1 MKKIYS
7 VNSSKVVL
15 GLLSGVRSRITSIMP
30 ALYHVIT
37 PMLFVAFGLFGVNE
51 SAWAWNGTYTVTMK
65 SEPAVGG
72 YVSNSN
78 NFSGKNTTATATGTC
93 SGGLFSSSTASTT
106 LYAEPLSGCVFLGWS
121 KSKDESG
128 ILSNSTSYTVTSP
141 SMNVTA
147 TSKSDTYYAI
157 FARMAANTPAA
168 GSTTSFEDTN
178 VGSESGWKQIKIDHA
193 HAGTVSISQSG
204 NDGDFYVAS
213 STSATSEFS
222 SFTSAEEGTKTI
234 YVKFVPQ
241 NNGLRT
247 CTLTV
252 GSSVAGIAPLTY
264 VLNGTGYNVPS
275 VTWVD
280 GNGSELVSGETT
292 LSAGDVLRATC
303 TTGQAVSYS
312 DFSESYFTAGTDG
325 NGNPI
330 LTVREDISGTI
341 NGLSV
346 TANLAKNTST
356 YYAAYSEAFTLNVT
370 NLTPQT
376 IEWTNDISDISD
388 EEIGHTIPLNAVA
401 KNAKTG
407 ANTGQTITYSMAAN
421 DYLSL
426 SGNVLTVKAIGG
438 PVAITATAAGNADFA
453 PTSVTKYATVIDM
466 SHPCATSD
474 GHSNGQFNQGN
485 HHDIYPTLPTSITFT
500 AKRERNSLLK
510 DLVVRQYNANGTEI
524 ESLRETK
531 SYSSVSTSGTQFTID
546 SDPSVATIRFE
557 ASSKATYTY
566 YISNITTTRKTESSV
581 KQGANAVTELSYATD
596 PGQSLGKQVSV
607 SYSNIPVFLS
617 FKSDEDAGVKGTSLW
632 SLSTSK
638 FGGCGKKGSQNVT
651 VSFQSNT
658 KGNFTDKLYVRNN
671 VGTLLHTIDLSASV
685 TAQEQFLDTWNI
697 ADVYNTT
704 DQVTLAAAT
713 TVGNTDFT
721 FTPTASN
728 PANIV
733 SITNSGVMTFTASG
747 TATIRAYQPGDALS
761 QEFETTHD
769 ITISKVTPTIATNP
783 TVATIKYLDNLNN
796 NQLSAG
802 LATVTLRGV
811 ANTVVAGS
819 FEWTNT
825 KQITDKAGY
834 YTHSITFKP
843 TDTGMYNNMVFDQ
856 TITIS
861 RANASIVMND
871 GSVKVKIVGV
881 NDDLNE
887 CKIDLDDLIASQT
900 TDAIDASRAGAVS
913 YKVISGNAEYASI
926 DGNHVFVATRPG
938 EYSIEVTK
946 AQTDW
951 YVEAK
956 DTFKVMVNRLDP
968 VVIFDN
974 TDDPHVL
981 YTLDILERPAARYYN
996 GHEISREI
1004 VYTSEKQAVL
1014 QVNNTSTKLKAL
1026 EVQVNEGES
1035 VPVKVS
1041 AYSAE
1046 DDFYNRSET
1055 VEKHY
1060 AVYAKR
1066 SPHFTME
1073 GQVDAPVSKTLKI
1086 GETATITYNENTDA
1100 SFAVGTSSEHEYVT
1114 FTNDAENR
1122 VITVT
1127 AVKGNLSGDGEQVIT
1142 LTQPG
1147 TARLYQRQINYT
1159 FTVQRY
1165 ESSMSLEPL
1174 VTNVHVEDT
1183 VSTIFTNL
1191 ANTTDDIQ
1199 FSCTP
1204 EGGLKMENG
1213 KLIALQAGQY
1223 TVTFTQP
1230 NTEYWT
1236 GISQSKNITV
1246 SKLNTQINWNLDN
1259 QYAWFSTIHHP
1270 FSSSN
1275 TMAGC
1280 DITVTSSDE
1289 KLAKYFPEEDKIV
1302 VYGVSDNVTFTLN
1315 QVGNYKYNAVENN
1328 QRTFTIFRP
1337 NNRLPMNLS
1346 NSNWTDYRNTN
1357 SGSLSWD
1364 GGGLLCGETSF
1375 ASGFNYLA
1383 KYVVLSFTG
1392 VPDQLSFDFKNA
1404 SSVATQYGYH
1414 FYQSSTGEDGSWVLL
1429 KEYDDLLMNATG
1441 GTSEGSE
1448 QLALLPSTRFIKL
1461 EYHGNFGARFKN
1473 VVVTA
1478 RKEIKP
1484 RAEVVDFG
1492 LGYNGNEPTART
1504 IALDWYNVNN
1514 CEVSIIG
1521 ENADRFILAE
1531 GDEVINSLLDNYG
1544 DATLHVSYKHDV
1556 NTATTHTAT
1565 LHIVEKNP
1573 NGTDGQT
1580 ADITLVGQTT
1590 QAPQMII
1597 WREDLTPMPS
1607 EGEFAGAAYSTS
1619 GLDIELTSL
1628 NPEIVR
1634 VGGEDGLTLYPVSP
1648 GLAQV
1653 RAYQAGDDKWA
1664 EVTDTIEIE
1673 VTTKHVQ
1680 YITWND
1686 NLSNL
1691 KREENKTKTVNLTAT
1706 ASSGLGISY
1715 TLDEAASQFASV
1727 NGNVLTIN
1735 GWGTG
1740 YITACQA
1747 GNDEYVAVLKKKKLV
1762 SRNPNAGCN
1771 PTVEEDSYPD
1781 GHTIWTLGVREIGLT
1796 GEPAS
1801 IEFDAKCSGTA
1812 LYGLWVGEYY
1822 DGYWHEIKQI
1832 SRFDMGTNYTHYGP
1846 YNLTRRATAVRIYTE
1861 TGATMNRTFKNVEVK
1876 LAKYIEL
1883 ESNEMNFAQ
1892 LDKGATKVQS
1902 FYVNYSNITGAF
1914 DVQLENASSQFEVLT
1929 TTIGE
1934 DCGDAAKNV
1943 RIDIKCTGKNAGV
1956 ENNAIIISNY
1966 DQSLRVPVSANVV
1979 LPSQAITWNPD
1990 VAERAIKTTDNIE
2003 LIATATSGLA
2013 VNLESDDTEVAEV
2026 VNNAGVYT
2034 LNIHKYGDVTIT
2046 ASQTGNDSWSSAVE
2060 KPVVFHISRV
2070 IPVITE
2076 YPTTNAIFSSRSLSE
2091 CTLNGGAVEGNIPG
2105 EFCWVNPEQVITY
2118 ENKTYQAMF
2127 LPECT
2132 NYYEP
2137 VIFDV
2142 TLDVISNTQTITWT
2156 MPEEINALCTDLIEF
2171 DAVASSGLPI
2181 MYLSSDSLVAYVE
2194 NNTLRVIKYGT
2205 VTITANQ
2212 PGDDCYLKATPL
2224 STQITLSRN
2233 SLVVETKPEV
2243 TPIYVGHSLSDA
2255 KFVDAG
2261 VVKAGEIEVDGKYS
2275 WQEDPIFDATG
2286 KYTFTAIF
2294 TPYNIGW
2301 YEPVSC
2307 EIDVKVISAFVFT
2320 GNGSWDDGITSH
2332 WKDERIP
2339 DGGGNDDVV
2348 IAASATLTITQD
2360 DVVEVQNLTV
2370 SGSIILEDDASMNVT
2385 GDLIF
2390 EASLG
2395 DFDGTTLSSKSG
2407 QLIGAEIS
2415 DSLKVGGE
2423 VYFHLA
2429 LDPSGE
2435 CSPGWYDFTVPFEVD
2450 ALHGIT
2456 RFDNTTGEEK
2466 TIINEVNYAIMDYSE
2481 SRRLETGYGWKKFRG
2496 IMQPGKCYAITI
2508 DDVDNVYRFKKVKGG
2523 SFYNQASETLAYTP
2537 TEDKNRG
2544 WNGLGNGTLAYVDL
2558 ETTGFNLEQGQ
2569 ELKVQIY
2576 NHATNSFSPMGID
2589 ECSFAVGTAYFIQ
2602 APNSESAVTYTPQ
2615 SSKLIAPRRAAVTKN
2630 SEFKLTLMR
2639 EGTSIAADRLYVG
2652 ATEESVNEYEI
2663 GRDLSKCGNPTE
2675 AKVAQVWV
2683 NAYGMQ
2689 LCDIDMPLK
2698 SNKANCGLGLY
2709 APQSGTYSIEIE
2721 AAPEDATLYLTYN
2734 NRVIWNLSM
2743 SPYEIELNQGTT
2755 EGYGLRIVADAQ
2767 TPTDLENVNSFNSED
2782 GVRKVL
2788 IDDKIYMITPEGAI
2802 YDVLGKGVKY

>member
-1 MKKIYS
+1 MRNFYKNLKNIFTLLTILLLGSTNAWGAWTSGSGSLKDGVYYALYETTTYSRGWKSGAGTIHTYTLSAPNSGTLYFSAKTSMATTSNAKTITVEQCVNGSWSSAGSKTIKSSHQQYS
-7 VNSSKVVL
+7 VSIN
-15 GLLSGVRSRITSIMP
+15 GEATQVRFTVGGAYDREIKNV
-30 ALYHVIT
+30 Y
-37 PMLFVAFGLFGVNE
+37 
-51 SAWAWNGTYTVTMK
+51 VTM
-65 SEPAVGG
+65 AQ
-72 YVSNSN
+72 YVNAPSANSLD
-78 NFSGKNTTATATGTC
+78 FGSA
-93 SGGLFSSSTASTT
+93 
-106 LYAEPLSGCVFLGWS
+106 
-121 KSKDESG
+121 D
-128 ILSNSTSYTVTSP
+128 INS
-141 SMNVTA
+141 TA
-147 TSKSDTYYAI
+147 TSKTMTVAWCNVPAMTYTITGTNASLFEVSVANNSEAGKYNTATFTVKYKHTTAGSHSATLTISDTYGNYSKTVSLSGTTNKLDPTVTWSSDDAI
-157 FARMAANTPAA
+157 FNVDDELSATNSNDLTVTLSGNSTYVTCTGNTAVMKAATSGTITITAHVAGNDIYADKDFTKDITITNLEKQHITWTQDFSRLKTTDKTKSITLNATASSGLAVSYELSGDKTGLSLTQSGSTWTLTYSATECKNTTIVAKQAGNGTYAPASNVSLPVKVIDPTKVCDANTVLVNSQVSIKSSYVTYNIDIPA
-168 GSTTSFEDTN
+168 SM
-178 VGSESGWKQIKIDHA
+178 
-193 HAGTVSISQSG
+193 TVSFSRMKQGLLDVYLRGLSVEFYSGRNGTGTKLYTKDYSADDINKTLSNDNIDLSSYINAKSVKITTEATNGYYINAVSYTHQKYCNLSASSLAFETFPNTATSAKSFNVNYANYPIFVECSNAKFTVSPTEFGDCGDYGTQPISVSYTAGADEGDDSGVIYIKDNTGVTLQTCSLSVEISKLTQSITSTSIKSSYNTTDRIELSAESNSGLTAFEYSASPAGVASFAGNVMTFSQSG
-204 NDGDFYVAS
+204 
-213 STSATSEFS
+213 
-222 SFTSAEEGTKTI
+222 TI
-234 YVKFVPQ
+234 
-241 NNGLRT
+241 
-247 CTLTV
+247 
-252 GSSVAGIAPLTY
+252 
-264 VLNGTGYNVPS
+264 
-275 VTWVD
+275 
-280 GNGSELVSGETT
+280 
-292 LSAGDVLRATC
+292 
-303 TTGQAVSYS
+303 
-312 DFSESYFTAGTDG
+312 
-325 NGNPI
+325 
-330 LTVREDISGTI
+330 
-341 NGLSV
+341 
-346 TANLAKNTST
+346 
-356 YYAAYSEAFTLNVT
+356 
-370 NLTPQT
+370 
-376 IEWTNDISDISD
+376 
-388 EEIGHTIPLNAVA
+388 
-401 KNAKTG
+401 
-407 ANTGQTITYSMAAN
+407 
-421 DYLSL
+421 
-426 SGNVLTVKAIGG
+426 
-438 PVAITATAAGNADFA
+438 AITATQPGSNVYA
-453 PTSVTKYATVIDM
+453 P
-466 SHPCATSD
+466 
-474 GHSNGQFNQGN
+474 
-485 HHDIYPTLPTSITFT
+485 
-500 AKRERNSLLK
+500 
-510 DLVVRQYNANGTEI
+510 
-524 ESLRETK
+524 
-531 SYSSVSTSGTQFTID
+531 VSTTVEG
-546 SDPSVATIRFE
+546 V
-557 ASSKATYTY
+557 
-566 YISNITTTRKTESSV
+566 
-581 KQGANAVTELSYATD
+581 
-596 PGQSLGKQVSV
+596 QV
-607 SYSNIPVFLS
+607 N
-617 FKSDEDAGVKGTSLW
+617 
-632 SLSTSK
+632 
-638 FGGCGKKGSQNVT
+638 
-651 VSFQSNT
+651 
-658 KGNFTDKLYVRNN
+658 
-671 VGTLLHTIDLSASV
+671 
-685 TAQEQFLDTWNI
+685 
-697 ADVYNTT
+697 
-704 DQVTLAAAT
+704 
-713 TVGNTDFT
+713 
-721 FTPTASN
+721 
-728 PANIV
+728 
-733 SITNSGVMTFTASG
+733 
-747 TATIRAYQPGDALS
+747 
-761 QEFETTHD
+761 
-769 ITISKVTPTIATNP
+769 KVTPTIATNP
-783 TVATIKYLDNLNN
+783 SVSEIKYLDNLTNGEGT
-796 NQLSAG
+796 QLSAG

-811 ANTVVAGS
+811 ANTAVDGK

-825 KQITDKAGY
+825 KQITDKAGN

-843 TDTGMYNNMVFDQ
+843 TDTGMYNNKVFDQ

-861 RANASIVMND
+861 RADASIVMND

-881 NDDLNE
+881 NDDQNE
-887 CKIDLDDLIASQT
+887 WKIDLDDLIASQT
-900 TDAIDASRAGAVS
+900 TDAIAASRAGAVS

-938 EYSIEVTK
+938 EYTIEVTK

-951 YVEAK
+951 YEEAK
-956 DTFKVMVNRLDP
+956 DTFVVKVEKLNP
-968 VVIFDN
+968 IVVFDN
-974 TDDPHVL
+974 ADDPHVL
-981 YTLDILERPAARYYN
+981 FTLDILEQPAARYYN
-996 GHEISREI
+996 GHEISRAI
-1004 VYTSEKQAVL
+1004 VYVSDKQAVL

-1035 VPVKVS
+1035 VPVTVS

-1066 SPHFTME
+1066 SPHFTMD

-1147 TARLYQRQINYT
+1147 TTRLYQRQINYT

-1183 VSTIFTNL
+1183 VSTIFANL
-1191 ANTTDDIQ
+1191 ANTDDAIQ

-1204 EGGLKMENG
+1204 EGGLKMEDG

-1223 TVTFTQP
+1223 AVTFAQP

-1236 GISQSKNITV
+1236 GISQSKTITV
-1246 SKLNTQINWNLDN
+1246 SKLNPQINWNLDN

-1280 DITVTSSDE
+1280 DIIVTSSDE
-1289 KLAKYFPEEDKIV
+1289 KLAKYIPEEDKIV
-1302 VYGVSDNVTFTLN
+1302 VYGTSGTVTFTLN
-1315 QVGNYKYNAVENN
+1315 QTGNYKYNAVENN

-1337 NNRLPMNLS
+1337 NNRLPMYLS
-1346 NSNWTDYRNTN
+1346 SSNWTDYRNTN

-1364 GGGLLCGETSF
+1364 DGGLLCGETSF

-1448 QLALLPSTRFIKL
+1448 ELALLPSTRFIKL

-1484 RAEVVDFG
+1484 RLEVVDFG

-1556 NTATTHTAT
+1556 NTDTTHTAT

-1580 ADITLVGQTT
+1580 ANITLVGQTT

-1648 GLAQV
+1648 GVTQV

-1664 EVTDTIEIE
+1664 EVTDIIEIE

-1706 ASSGLGISY
+1706 ASSGLEISY

-1727 NGNVLTIN
+1727 NGNVLTLN

-1740 YITACQA
+1740 YITARQA
-1747 GNDEYVAVLKKKKLV
+1747 GNDEYVAVQKKKKIV

-1883 ESNEMNFAQ
+1883 ESNEMNFTQ

-1966 DQSLRVPVSANVV
+1966 DQYLRVPVSANVV

-1990 VAERAIKTTDNIE
+1990 VTERAIKTTDNIE
-2003 LIATATSGLA
+2003 LIATATSGLD

-2076 YPTTNAIFSSRSLSE
+2076 YPTTDAIFSSRSLSE
-2091 CTLNGGAVEGNIPG
+2091 CVLNGGAVEGNIPG
-2105 EFCWVNPEQVITY
+2105 EFRWVNPEQVITY

-2127 LPECT
+2127 LPENT

-2205 VTITANQ
+2205 VTITATQ

-2243 TPIYVGHSLSDA
+2243 TQIYVGHSLSDA

-2261 VVKAGEIEVDGKYS
+2261 VVKAGEIVVDGKYS

-2307 EIDVKVISAFVFT
+2307 EIDVEVISAFVFT
-2320 GNGSWDDGITSH
+2320 GKGSWDDGITSH

-2370 SGSIILEDDASMNVT
+2370 SGSIILEDDASMTVT
-2385 GDLIF
+2385 GDLIL

-2395 DFDGTTLSSKSG
+2395 DFDGTTLSSSKSG
-2407 QLIGAEIS
+2407 QLIGADIS
-2415 DSLKVGGE
+2415 DSLKVGGD

-2435 CSPGWYDFTVPFEVD
+2435 CSSGWYDFTVPFEVD

-2523 SFYNQASETLAYTP
+2523 SFYNQASEALAYTP

-2576 NHATNSFSPMGID
+2576 NHATNSFSPMGIG

-2602 APNSESAVTYTPQ
+2602 APNSESAVTYTSQ
-2615 SSKLIAPRRAAVTKN
+2615 STKLIAPRRAAVTKN
-2630 SEFKLTLMR
+2630 SEFKLTLTR
-2639 EGTSIAADRLYVG
+2639 EGTSIAADRLFVG

-2683 NAYGMQ
+2683 NAYGMK
-2689 LCDIDMPLK
+2689 LCDIDMPMR
-2698 SNKANCGLGLY
+2698 SNKANCNLGMY
-2709 APQSGTYSIEIE
+2709 APQAGTYSIEIE
-2721 AAPEDATLYLTYN
+2721 AAPADATLYLTYN

-2755 EGYGLRIVADAQ
+2755 EGYGLRIVADAK
-2767 TPTDLENVNSFNSED
+2767 TTTDLENEGLQNEAN

-2788 IDDKIYMITPEGAI
+2788 IDDKIYMITPEGAV

>member
-1 MKKIYS
+1 MRNFYKNLKNIFTLLTILLLGS
-7 VNSSKVVL
+7 INAWGAWTGSGQGTNVNGTWYVL
-15 GLLSGVRSRITSIMP
+15 YDNTERSISPNLLGNHVEYNYNLSGPGATLTFDAKRSKRAAVGNLVVGQNVKGSWSNVYDKNPGTSYEGSGNIGLNVDASELSFYNNYGSYTRYFKNVR
-30 ALYHVIT
+30 
-37 PMLFVAFGLFGVNE
+37 
-51 SAWAWNGTYTVTMK
+51 VTM
-65 SEPAVGG
+65 AQ
-72 YVSNSN
+72 YVNAPSANSLD
-78 NFSGKNTTATATGTC
+78 FGSA
-93 SGGLFSSSTASTT
+93 
-106 LYAEPLSGCVFLGWS
+106 
-121 KSKDESG
+121 D
-128 ILSNSTSYTVTSP
+128 INS
-141 SMNVTA
+141 TA
-147 TSKSDTYYAI
+147 TSKTVTVAWCNVPAMTYTITGANASLFEVSVANNSEAGKYNTATFTVKYKHTTAGTHSATLTISDSYGNYSKTVTLSGTTKKLTPTVNWSSNDAVFNVDDVLSATNKNGLTVRLSVAEADKTYVGCLNNTATMLAAKTGTVTITAHVTGSDIYADNDTI
-157 FARMAANTPAA
+157 TKEITITNLEKQYITWGQEFSRLKTTDGTKSITLNATSSSGLAVSYELQGDKTGLSLTKNGNTWTLTYSASECTNTTIVAKQAGNGTYATASSVSKPVKVIDPTKVCSVDETLVNSTVTLKSDDAIYNIEIPSSMTIQVSRTKTGLFDVYLNGFNVEIYSGQNGTGTKLHEYSYNASDINNSKTISLSDLNIAAKSVKLISNASNGYNVTSVTYKKYKYCNLKDNNNNTISSLSFETYPNT
-168 GSTTSFEDTN
+168 TTSEKTFKVDYANYPITIECSNSKFAFTPTEFGDC
-178 VGSESGWKQIKIDHA
+178 SEYD
-193 HAGTVSISQSG
+193 
-204 NDGDFYVAS
+204 
-213 STSATSEFS
+213 
-222 SFTSAEEGTKTI
+222 TKTI
-234 YVKFVPQ
+234 SVTYTAGEEEGNDVGYLYIKD
-241 NNGLRT
+241 NTNTTLRT
-247 CTLTV
+247 CTL
-252 GSSVAGIAPLTY
+252 
-264 VLNGTGYNVPS
+264 N
-275 VTWVD
+275 
-280 GNGSELVSGETT
+280 
-292 LSAGDVLRATC
+292 
-303 TTGQAVSYS
+303 
-312 DFSESYFTAGTDG
+312 
-325 NGNPI
+325 
-330 LTVREDISGTI
+330 
-341 NGLSV
+341 
-346 TANLAKNTST
+346 
-356 YYAAYSEAFTLNVT
+356 
-370 NLTPQT
+370 
-376 IEWTNDISDISD
+376 
-388 EEIGHTIPLNAVA
+388 
-401 KNAKTG
+401 
-407 ANTGQTITYSMAAN
+407 
-421 DYLSL
+421 
-426 SGNVLTVKAIGG
+426 
-438 PVAITATAAGNADFA
+438 
-453 PTSVTKYATVIDM
+453 
-466 SHPCATSD
+466 
-474 GHSNGQFNQGN
+474 
-485 HHDIYPTLPTSITFT
+485 
-500 AKRERNSLLK
+500 
-510 DLVVRQYNANGTEI
+510 
-524 ESLRETK
+524 
-531 SYSSVSTSGTQFTID
+531 
-546 SDPSVATIRFE
+546 
-557 ASSKATYTY
+557 
-566 YISNITTTRKTESSV
+566 
-581 KQGANAVTELSYATD
+581 
-596 PGQSLGKQVSV
+596 VSV
-607 SYSNIPVFLS
+607 SKVAQSI
-617 FKSDEDAGVKGTSLW
+617 TS
-632 SLSTSK
+632 
-638 FGGCGKKGSQNVT
+638 
-651 VSFQSNT
+651 
-658 KGNFTDKLYVRNN
+658 
-671 VGTLLHTIDLSASV
+671 HTIG
-685 TAQEQFLDTWNI
+685 TA
-697 ADVYNTT
+697 YNTT
-704 DQVTLAAAT
+704 DRIELSAESNSKLTEFVYSA
-713 TVGNTDFT
+713 
-721 FTPTASN
+721 N
-728 PANIV
+728 PAGVASFDGN
-733 SITNSGVMTFTASG
+733 VMTFSQSG
-747 TATIRAYQPGDALS
+747 TIAITVT
-761 QEFETTHD
+761 QEGTNVYKPCSLTVNNVVV
-769 ITISKVTPTIATNP
+769 SKVTPTIVTNP
-783 TVATIKYLDNLNN
+783 AVATIKYLDNLDNS
-796 NQLSAG
+796 QLSEG

-811 ANTVVAGS
+811 ENTEVEGS
-819 FEWTNT
+819 FEWT
-825 KQITDKAGY
+825 KAQQVVAANGAGNY
-834 YTHSITFKP
+834 DYSVTFKP
-843 TDTGMYNNMVFDQ
+843 TNTGMYNNKVFDQ

-861 RANASIVMND
+861 RADASIVMND

-881 NDDLNE
+881 NDNLNE
-887 CKIDLDDLIASQT
+887 WKIDLDDLIASQT
-900 TDAIDASRAGAVS
+900 TDAIAASRAGAVS
-913 YKVISGNAEYASI
+913 YKVLSNNAEYASI
-926 DGNHVFVATRPG
+926 DVNSHEFSATRCG
-938 EYSIEVTK
+938 EYTIEVTK

-951 YVEAK
+951 YKEAK
-956 DTFKVMVNRLDP
+956 DTFLIKVEKLDP
-968 VVIFDN
+968 VVVFDN

-981 YTLDILERPAARYYN
+981 YTLDILDHPAARYYN
-996 GHEISREI
+996 GQEISREI

-1046 DDFYNRSET
+1046 DDFYNQSET

-1073 GQVDAPVSKTLKI
+1073 GQVDAHVSKTLKI

-1114 FTNDAENR
+1114 FTNDAEKR

-1147 TARLYQRQINYT
+1147 TTRLYQRQINYT

-1174 VTNVHVEDT
+1174 VTNMHVEDT

-1199 FSCTP
+1199 FSCSP
-1204 EGGLKMENG
+1204 EAGLKMEDG

-1223 TVTFTQP
+1223 TVTFSQP

-1236 GISQSKNITV
+1236 GVSQSKTITV

-1302 VYGVSDNVTFTLN
+1302 VYGVSGNVTFTLN
-1315 QVGNYKYNAVENN
+1315 QVGNYKYNAVEKN
-1328 QRTFTIFRP
+1328 QRSFTIFRP

-1346 NSNWTDYRNTN
+1346 SSNWTDYRNSN

-1364 GGGLLCGETSF
+1364 DGGLLCGETSF

-1484 RAEVVDFG
+1484 RSEVVDFG

-1648 GLAQV
+1648 GVTKV

-1664 EVTDTIEIE
+1664 EVTDIIEIE

-1706 ASSGLGISY
+1706 ASSGLEISY

-1727 NGNVLTIN
+1727 NGNVLTLN

-1740 YITACQA
+1740 YITARQA
-1747 GNDEYVAVLKKKKLV
+1747 GNDEYVAVQKKKKLV

-1883 ESNEMNFAQ
+1883 ESNEMNFTQ

-1914 DVQLENASSQFEVLT
+1914 DVQLEDASSQFEVLT

-1966 DQSLRVPVSANVV
+1966 DQYLRVPVSANVV

-1990 VAERAIKTTDNIE
+1990 VTERAIKTTDNIE
-2003 LIATATSGLA
+2003 LIATATSGLD

-2076 YPTTNAIFSSRSLSE
+2076 YPTTDAIFSSRSLSE
-2091 CTLNGGAVEGNIPG
+2091 CALNGGAVEGNIPG
-2105 EFCWVNPEQVITY
+2105 EFRWVNPEQVITY
-2118 ENKTYQAMF
+2118 ENTTYQAMF
-2127 LPECT
+2127 LPENT

-2243 TPIYVGHSLSDA
+2243 TQIYVGHSLSDA

-2261 VVKAGEIEVDGKYS
+2261 VVKAGEIEIDGKYS

-2307 EIDVKVISAFVFT
+2307 EIDVEVISAFVFT

-2370 SGSIILEDDASMNVT
+2370 SGSIVLEDDASMTVT
-2385 GDLIF
+2385 GDLIL

-2523 SFYNQASETLAYTP
+2523 SFYNKESETLAYTP

-2544 WNGLGNGTLAYVDL
+2544 WNGLGNGTLAHVDL
-2558 ETTGFNLEQGQ
+2558 NAAGIE
-2569 ELKVQIY
+2569 KVQIY
-2576 NHATNSFSPMGID
+2576 SHKDNSFTAMSID
-2589 ECSFAVGTAYFIQ
+2589 NCSFAVGTAYFIQ

-2630 SEFKLTLMR
+2630 SEFKLTLTR
-2639 EGTSIAADRLYVG
+2639 EGASIAADRLYVG

-2698 SNKANCGLGLY
+2698 SNKANCNLGLY
-2709 APQSGTYSIEIE
+2709 APQSGIYSIEIE
-2721 AAPEDATLYLTYN
+2721 EAPADATLYLTYN

-2743 SPYEIELNQGTT
+2743 SSYEIELNQGTT
-2755 EGYGLRIVADAQ
+2755 EGYGLRIVADAK
-2767 TPTDLENVNSFNSED
+2767 TTTDLENVTSSNSED

-2788 IDDKIYMITPEGAI
+2788 IDDKIYMITPEGAV